1 MLTVQTYRSG
11 KLEGQFI
18 KIPKELANTDQ
29 DNIENMQTRPNQDEA
44 SSEIPS
50 KAPIVFKTVRIKEA
64 RIELFNQESDKLIK
78 QFDVQKEAIRAVE
91 ETGIVVIDEI
101 DKIVSTGDSRG
112 SDASAEG
119 VQRDLLPI
127 VEGTMVTTKR
137 GNVNTEFIL
146 FICAGSFHSVKPSS
160 LLPELQG
167 RLPIRVSL
175 NGLSEAELYRILT
188 EPVNSILKQQ
198 VCEMCIAHCTWHS
211 AH

>member
-1 MLTVQTYRSG
+1 MDDRIIEVELPKNHGSNSENEGANNQSNNPAADIFGFMKAMG
-11 KLEGQFI
+11 KKSFEKKKMSVRDARVALI
-18 KIPKELANTDQ
+18 
-29 DNIENMQTRPNQDEA
+29 DE
-44 SSEIPS
+44 EC
-50 KAPIVFKTVRIKEA
+50 E
-64 RIELFNQESDKLIK
+64 KLVE

-101 DKIVSTGDSRG
+101 DKIVSIGDNRG

-127 VEGTMVTTKR
+127 VEGTMVSTKR

-175 NGLSEAELYRILT
+175 NGLSESELYRILT
-188 EPVNSILKQQ
+188 EPVNSLLKQQ
-198 VCEMCIAHCTWHS
+198 VPICYTPPLIIMYPILIYTYM
-211 AH
+211 